1 MTDKSCRLSRS
12 LRPRKGR
19 RRSLRAGS
27 GGAAQHNGAPLHD
40 RSLARAFVHLLP
52 SFLPSICHPD
62 SRVVYVSARIS
73 AKSNLSLSS
82 IETPTDES
90 FATRDERCRGL
101 LCSIVSA
108 VAPSISIPAVDT
120 IHLRLC
126 KSNRRRRDNNR
137 VRWRSS
143 QAGDQHFLVAGSS
156 RRRSDLI
163 RRTQR
168 YRRRSDARR
177 GRGRGERTP
186 LGGCPTTTSGNN
198 TSSPREQRSR
208 KEAAPSV

>member
-1 MTDKSCRLSRS
+1 MIARLLARLFTSFFPSFRPS
-12 LRPRKGR
+12 VTPTRALSMCLRVFPRKAI
-19 RRSLRAGS
+19 SLSLPLKPPQTSRLRLEMS
-27 GGAAQHNGAPLHD
+27 AAAVSCAPL
-40 RSLARAFVHLLP
+40 SLP
-52 SFLPSICHPD
+52 WP
-62 SRVVYVSARIS
+62 
-73 AKSNLSLSS
+73 
-82 IETPTDES
+82 
-90 FATRDERCRGL
+90 
-101 LCSIVSA
+101 
-108 VAPSISIPAVDT
+108 PSISIPAVDT